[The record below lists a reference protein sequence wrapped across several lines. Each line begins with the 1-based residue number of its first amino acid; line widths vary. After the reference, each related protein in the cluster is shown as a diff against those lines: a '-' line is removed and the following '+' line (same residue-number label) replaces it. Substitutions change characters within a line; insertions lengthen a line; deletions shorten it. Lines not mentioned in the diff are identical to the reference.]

1 MRIKIEGKWVCSLC
15 GEIWETYHGLDGRE
29 PAQCASCGAR
39 PDDDDLPYDSHS
51 GAMGD
56 LDG

>member
-1 MRIKIEGKWVCSLC
+1 MKIKIEGKWVCSLC

-51 GAMGD
+51 GEA
-56 LDG
+56 DG